1 MTENEP
7 IAEPVAE
14 LLPEPPKIP
23 PGLALHAGRGR
34 PPGKANRITRDMRRA
49 AQFIIDKRRDRF
61 LTWIDRVGR
70 KDPAYAC
77 ELYIKLLA
85 TYTPRPQASFEAV
98 ASSTAPGEPSVLAL
112 RIRQVLEAPV
122 P

>member
-1 MTENEP
+1 MTEE
-7 IAEPVAE
+7 IAEPQAE
-14 LLPEPPKIP
+14 LVPDAKIP
-23 PGLALHAGRGR
+23 PGLVVNAGRGR

-85 TYTPRPQASFEAV
+85 TYTPRPQANFEAQV
-98 ASSTAPGEPSVLAL
+98 ASSSVPGEPSVLAV